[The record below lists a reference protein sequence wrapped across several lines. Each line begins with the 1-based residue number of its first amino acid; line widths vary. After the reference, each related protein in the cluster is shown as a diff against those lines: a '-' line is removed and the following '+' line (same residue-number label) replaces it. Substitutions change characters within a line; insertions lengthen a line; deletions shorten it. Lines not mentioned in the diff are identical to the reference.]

1 MKNLKATLARLFEF
15 EKLSREEAYALT
27 HELAENEYNEAQV
40 SALLTV
46 YQMRSI
52 SAEELAGFR
61 AGLLDLC
68 LAVDLSDF
76 NPMDLC
82 GTGGDGKD
90 TFNISTLSA
99 VVTAACGVSVAKHG
113 NTGVS
118 SACGSSNVMEALGYS
133 FTNDKDIL
141 KRQMEAANICFLHA
155 PLFHPA
161 MKNVAPI
168 RRNLGFKTFFNMLGP
183 LVNPAKVKIQ
193 STGVFSLELGRLYN
207 YILQNEEGHQYNVIH
222 SIDGYDEVSLTDSF
236 KCFSHSGEGLFSP
249 EDLNQKR
256 LQQSDLFGGDS
267 VASSAKIFSDIL
279 EGQGSEAQIAA
290 VSVNAGLA
298 ISCSTNK
305 ALNECIA
312 LAKEAIDSGKAKE
325 TFKKLLSI

>member
-1 MKNLKATLARLFEF
+1 MKNLKDTLARLFAF
-15 EKLSREEAYALT
+15 EKLNRDEAQHLM

-46 YQMRSI
+46 YQMRAI
-52 SAEELAGFR
+52 SADELAGFR

-76 NPMDLC
+76 DPMDLC

-99 VVTAACGVSVAKHG
+99 VVTAACGVPVAKHG

-118 SACGSSNVMEALGYS
+118 SACGSSNVMEAMGYQ
-133 FTNDKDIL
+133 FTNDLEQL
-141 KRQMEAANICFLHA
+141 KRQMEKANICFLHA

-183 LVNPAKVKIQ
+183 LVNPAKVKKQ
-193 STGVFSLELGRLYN
+193 STGVFSLELARLYN

-222 SIDGYDEVSLTDSF
+222 SMDGYDEVSLTSEF
-236 KCFSHSGEGLFSP
+236 KCFSHVGERLYSP
-249 EDLNQKR
+249 EDLQQNR
-256 LQQSDLFGGDS
+256 LLQSDLYGGDS
-267 VASSAKIFSDIL
+267 VESSAKIFKHIL
-279 EGQGSEAQIAA
+279 KGEGSTAQNAAIAT
-290 VSVNAGLA
+290 NAGLA
-298 ISCSTNK
+298 ISCATNK
-305 ALNECIA
+305 TLEDSMAMAHEALV
-312 LAKEAIDSGKAKE
+312 SGKAEK
-325 TFKKLLSI
+325 TFKTLLEA